1 LKNHRRY
8 HQIQREI
15 HSSFSTFSDI
25 NTERERERERERDSV
40 SINMATLEKQVMVV
54 GIDDSEHST
63 YALEWT
69 LDHFFTPSL
78 GSNSLFK
85 LVVVYAKPS
94 ASSAV
99 GFAGPGISLFIY
111 FPLSFFK
118 NNIQYFL
125 SGFERIKL
133 FFFFVFRGC

>member
-1 LKNHRRY
+1 
-8 HQIQREI
+8 
-15 HSSFSTFSDI
+15 
-25 NTERERERERERDSV
+25 
-40 SINMATLEKQVMVV
+40 MATLEKQVMVV

-99 GFAGPGISLFIY
+99 GFAGPGTSLFIY

-118 NNIQYFL
+118 NNIQCFL
-125 SGFERIKL
+125 SGFK
-133 FFFFVFRGC
+133 